1 MVRKGLRCPGRSDGG
16 LDQRVGDAVKR
27 SGGAGMRFRSRG
39 LSKGLRERGEP
50 RPVSQTKGH

>member
-16 LDQRVGDAVKR
+16 LDQSAGDAVKR

-39 LSKGLRERGEP
+39 LSKGLRERGEL
-50 RPVSQTKGH
+50 RLVSQTKGH